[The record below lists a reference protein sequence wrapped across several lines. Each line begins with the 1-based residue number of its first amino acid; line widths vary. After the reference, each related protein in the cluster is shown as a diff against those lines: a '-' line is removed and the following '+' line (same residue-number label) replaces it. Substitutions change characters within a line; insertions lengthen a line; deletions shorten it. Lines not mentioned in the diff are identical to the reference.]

1 MFAYKST
8 YHEDSDADDEYER
21 SVITSPTLPPDFE
34 SSPTDSGPPST
45 EHTPTTFT
53 HSRDSN
59 GSPTGLITVWTAE
72 QCADFISGLG
82 LEQYAETFIDEGIT
96 GDALVALQHAELK
109 EMGMTS
115 VGHRLT
121 ILKAVYEIKVK
132 QNVVIEPDHYIPLSA
147 DTSVQDVAPTQ
158 EDVARIIHIIQ
169 ARDERIH
176 VAEAELRHLKD
187 DLNRVAEE
195 NRKLREEFL
204 PLVRMV
210 KDRSQP
216 LPMPDDHLT
225 SPQPQQE
232 RAASSLSRKFSTKK
246 LFLGSAPKNPSPTI
260 HEGRTLVD
268 SSSLD
273 PSAAAMAA
281 SSHLTASM
289 TGGSQNQMSPNQLS
303 QHSPTSPAYS
313 QAQSSSRSFPRPEV
327 PRSAHPD
334 DHGNW
339 PSSNTWS
346 TTSTAVPD
354 RDTREIR
361 NATPA
366 PLSSRPLRSAAGPNE
381 PNDRDRDA
389 PLSAGSGTTLN
400 SSTTLQAS
408 TPSSASVNSSSS
420 SNPQV
425 EIFKSFRVSIDDPC
439 HKVLPVAL
447 KKYNILADWRQYAL
461 YIVHGDQERC
471 LGLNERP
478 LILFKQL
485 DKEGRKP
492 MFMLRKHAAP
502 AEGHVSTV
510 GGGGAT
516 QAVGGGGQGGFGWD
530 GGSRGGAVQLPGG
543 VL

>member
-1 MFAYKST
+1 MAFKAT
-8 YHEDSDADDEYER
+8 GMYHEDSDADDEYER
-21 SVITSPTLPPDFE
+21 SVVSPTLPPGFDE
-34 SSPTDSGPPST
+34 ASPTDSGPLST

-53 HSRDSN
+53 HSRDSVA
-59 GSPTGLITVWTAE
+59 SPTGIITEWTE
-72 QCADFISGLG
+72 DQTADFLRSIGLP
-82 LEQYAETFIDEGIT
+82 QYAKTFIEEGIT

-109 EMGMTS
+109 EMGMSS

-132 QNVVIEPDHYIPLSA
+132 QHVPIEPDHYVPLSA
-147 DTSVQDVAPTQ
+147 DTSAQDAPPTQ
-158 EDVARIIHIIQ
+158 DDFARVIRVIQ
-169 ARDERIH
+169 ARDERIQI
-176 VAEAELRHLKD
+176 AESELRHLKD
-187 DLNRVAEE
+187 DLNRVLED

-204 PLVRMV
+204 TLARRL
-210 KDRSQP
+210 KDSQQP
-216 LPMPDDHLT
+216 LPTPHEQQLT
-225 SPQPQQE
+225 SPPANQGSG
-232 RAASSLSRKFSTKK
+232 SSLSRKFSTKK

-273 PSAAAMAA
+273 PSAAALAA

-289 TGGSQNQMSPNQLS
+289 TGGQQMSPNSAPQP
-303 QHSPTSPAYS
+303 SPTSPAYT
-313 QAQSSSRSFPRPEV
+313 QSSSRSFNRSDG
-327 PRSAHPD
+327 PRSGHPPD
-334 DHGNW
+334 WD
-339 PSSNTWS
+339 NTINSWA
-346 TTSTAVPD
+346 TGTTAVSD
-354 RDTREIR
+354 QRDTRDLR

-366 PLSSRPLRSAAGPNE
+366 PLSSRPLRNNPAPT
-381 PNDRDRDA
+381 PDLNDRDRDP
-389 PLSAGSGTTLN
+389 PLSGGI
-400 SSTTLQAS
+400 
-408 TPSSASVNSSSS
+408 NSSSS
-420 SNPQV
+420 TLVPGPGSLPAPPSNNPQV

-447 KKYNILADWRQYAL
+447 KKYNITADWRQYAL

-510 GGGGAT
+510 GGGDARTVQGT
-516 QAVGGGGQGGFGWD
+516 NGGFGWD
-530 GGSRGGAVQLPGG
+530 GNNRGVQLPGG